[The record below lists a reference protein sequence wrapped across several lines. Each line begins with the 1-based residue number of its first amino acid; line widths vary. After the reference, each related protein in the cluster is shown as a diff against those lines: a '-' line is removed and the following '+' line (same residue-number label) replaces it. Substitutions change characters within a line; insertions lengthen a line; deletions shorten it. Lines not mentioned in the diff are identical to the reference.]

1 MLAHNSASRRQLPHH
16 PQQPSYTQHGS
27 IFNPSLPHQLPQLP
41 QLPQQP
47 HTPLLPQPQ
56 SQSQSQSLTA
66 PTLTPH
72 SAFTTNNLSN
82 NNTFDFEGDQIIF
95 DIQQPLS
102 FTSNRFQQQTPL
114 RTAEY
119 SSDRIFQLPSH
130 MQQPLQSNTLMS
142 NGQLTPTSTSR
153 QNHHRESSLSSFGS
167 PAAPASPYA
176 PSTLN
181 PQVAGESYHDFQ
193 DFHPT
198 ASKTLTPAHTPLQ
211 ENFFSSQYTHPSQ
224 YQNQN
229 NLPFAMLNDGL
240 PRLTGNELMSAPE
253 IYHSQGSSRPS
264 LTTVAS
270 NDSPSTPPACEDER
284 QQFGMTS
291 SVDSWLNEYLLS
303 SDFKAS
309 HRTSPHQMPKLDRT
323 MTDAY
328 NDELFNPNISMI
340 SAPST
345 TPASTQTTSNLS
357 NDIFTQRLQA
367 ANNGH
372 LSTQREASV
381 LSPRQRSPFQAGS
394 PLAPT
399 PGYNAHNMGFGTA
412 KHMREQQ
419 KAEDDALAMQVQYE
433 RSNPGQVTPKTISPK
448 DVNLVYNETEE
459 DADNPLFP
467 PPRPVQSKAG
477 YRQQSSIDP
486 EPSESEDLSLSQ
498 QSYASMATTRRES
511 SSAISTTSQN
521 TPTQSQFKST
531 SPIITRDNL
540 RQIPQHYPFV
550 PSTQRQ
556 ASNISN
562 MSNLSN
568 ISNDF
573 TPTLG
578 SMESSSSDYSP
589 DQEIQRPCD
598 TSAGSGTYTCTYH
611 GCTLRFETPPQ
622 LQKHKRDKHRNS
634 TSLIN
639 NMGGESRGA
648 MTSMAQK
655 LNSQSGPHKCER
667 INPSTNKPCNTIFSR
682 PYDLTRHEDT
692 IHNAGKQ
699 KLRCKYC
706 TEEKT
711 FSRNDALT
719 RHLRVV
725 HPEIPAT
732 ITKGKRRGLGLHSD

>member
-1 MLAHNSASRRQLPHH
+1 MLAHHSASRRQLPHH
-16 PQQPSYTQHGS
+16 PQQPSYNQHGS

-41 QLPQQP
+41 QQPQ
-47 HTPLLPQPQ
+47 TPLQPQPQ
-56 SQSQSQSLTA
+56 PQTL
-66 PTLTPH
+66 TLTPH
-72 SAFTTNNLSN
+72 SAFATNNIPN
-82 NNTFDFEGDQIIF
+82 NNTFDFEGDQILF
-95 DIQQPLS
+95 DIQQPIS
-102 FTSNRFQQQTPL
+102 FPSNRFQQQAPL

-130 MQQPLQSNTLMS
+130 MQQPGQSNSFMS
-142 NGQLTPTSTSR
+142 NGQLTPSR
-153 QNHHRESSLSSFGS
+153 QTHHRESSLSSFGS

-198 ASKTLTPAHTPLQ
+198 ASKTLTPAHTPIQ
-211 ENFFSSQYTHPSQ
+211 ENFFSAQYTHPNQ
-224 YQNQN
+224 YQIQN
-229 NLPFAMLNDGL
+229 NLPFTMLNDGL
-240 PRLTGNELMSAPE
+240 PRLSGNELMSASE

-270 NDSPSTPPACEDER
+270 NDSPSTPPEDER

-372 LSTQREASV
+372 LSTQREALV
-381 LSPRQRSPFQAGS
+381 LSPRERSPFQPGS

-399 PGYNAHNMGFGTA
+399 PGGYNAHNMGFGTA

-419 KAEDDALAMQVQYE
+419 KAKDDALAMQVQYE

-459 DADNPLFP
+459 DANNPLFP
-467 PPRPVQSKAG
+467 PPRPAQSKAN
-477 YRQQSSIDP
+477 YRQQTSIEP

-531 SPIITRDNL
+531 SPIISRENL

-562 MSNLSN
+562 LSN
-568 ISNDF
+568 ISNMSNDF

-578 SMESSSSDYSP
+578 SMGSSSSDYSP

-598 TSAGSGTYTCTYH
+598 TSASSGTYTCTYH
-611 GCTLRFETPPQ
+611 GCTIRFETPLQ

-639 NMGGESRGA
+639 NMGGETRGA

-732 ITKGKRRGLGLHSD
+732 ITKGKRRGLGHHSD

>member
-1 MLAHNSASRRQLPHH
+1 MLAHHSASRRQLPHH
-16 PQQPSYTQHGS
+16 PQQPSYNQHGS

-41 QLPQQP
+41 QQPQ
-47 HTPLLPQPQ
+47 TPLQPQPQ
-56 SQSQSQSLTA
+56 PQTL
-66 PTLTPH
+66 TLTPH
-72 SAFTTNNLSN
+72 SAFATNNIPN
-82 NNTFDFEGDQIIF
+82 NNTFDFEGDQILF
-95 DIQQPLS
+95 DIQQPIS
-102 FTSNRFQQQTPL
+102 FPSNRFQQQAPL

-130 MQQPLQSNTLMS
+130 MQQPGQSNSFMS
-142 NGQLTPTSTSR
+142 NGQLTPSR
-153 QNHHRESSLSSFGS
+153 QTHHRESSLSSFGS

-198 ASKTLTPAHTPLQ
+198 ASKTLTPAHTPIQ
-211 ENFFSSQYTHPSQ
+211 ENFFSAQYTHPNQ
-224 YQNQN
+224 YQIQN
-229 NLPFAMLNDGL
+229 NLPFTMLNDGL
-240 PRLTGNELMSAPE
+240 PRLSGNELMSASE

-270 NDSPSTPPACEDER
+270 NDSPSTPPEDER
-284 QQFGMTS
+284 QQF
-291 SVDSWLNEYLLS
+291 
-303 SDFKAS
+303 AS

-372 LSTQREASV
+372 LSTQREALV
-381 LSPRQRSPFQAGS
+381 LSPRERSPFQPGS

-399 PGYNAHNMGFGTA
+399 PGGYNAHNMGFGTA

-419 KAEDDALAMQVQYE
+419 KAKDDALAMQVQYE

-459 DADNPLFP
+459 DANNPLFP
-467 PPRPVQSKAG
+467 PPRPAQSKAN
-477 YRQQSSIDP
+477 YRQQTSIEP

-531 SPIITRDNL
+531 SPIISRENL

-562 MSNLSN
+562 LSN
-568 ISNDF
+568 ISNMSNDF

-578 SMESSSSDYSP
+578 SMGSSSSDYSP

-598 TSAGSGTYTCTYH
+598 TSASSGTYTCTYH
-611 GCTLRFETPPQ
+611 GCTIRFETPLQ

-639 NMGGESRGA
+639 NMGGETRGA

-732 ITKGKRRGLGLHSD
+732 ITKGKRRGLGHHSD